1 MVRGGRVPD
10 CLVEISY
17 LRGKKDL
24 ILAKSLLEVIVE
36 VNCCKKTNMSLT
48 LKRRAIRKA
57 KRRDY

>member
-24 ILAKSLLEVIVE
+24 STVKLLTEHKDV
-36 VNCCKKTNMSLT
+36 VNCQEKSIVSTK
-48 LKRRAIRKA
+48 LKRRSVRKA
-57 KRRDY
+57 KQREY